1 MARELVGSPGVDL
14 DVAEPTTLRLLLSEL
29 ARRYPQLDGAVL
41 DKSTHAP
48 LEPHALLLDGRRA
61 QGLDESVSDA
71 DRPVLLIIPSG
82 G

>member
-1 MARELVGSPGVDL
+1 
-14 DVAEPTTLRLLLSEL
+14 
-29 ARRYPQLDGAVL
+29 
-41 DKSTHAP
+41 
-48 LEPHALLLDGRRA
+48 LLDGRRA